1 MVTAINA
8 TDEKIRIEPNP
19 DEWREIIRIHIHD
32 LVPIMALALERTLVK
47 SQENEATQRFVTMI
61 FNIFKLD
68 FMIIFKVLKSFM
80 ITMAKVIRVHCHV
93 SKRSSHFSQTIIIQI
108 N

>member
-32 LVPIMALALERTLVK
+32 LVPIMALALERSLVK
-47 SQENEATQRFVTMI
+47 SQENAI
-61 FNIFKLD
+61 
-68 FMIIFKVLKSFM
+68 
-80 ITMAKVIRVHCHV
+80 A
-93 SKRSSHFSQTIIIQI
+93 
-108 N
+108 